1 MLCML
6 SPEGFSNP
14 SLPDRREDGGGRE
27 RKKRPPELVLTH
39 HQVVKMI
46 FIKFST
52 QARDRFS
59 LGLLMIIKPQIDKSS
74 VTSSRT
80 TWGTSR
86 SLWVLLATLRKR
98 RGTEPTEEGEN
109 IWSDPMIDRVYL
121 FDFALPII
129 STERGNYLQPTKS
142 LWWWFSDQMMN
153 DGLGRWTRVKEAF
166 LAPQNREEEE
176 MSQSL
181 PSSPNRLWQCQEV
194 LSLNLLLHQTVWLCL
209 LLRRPHASR
218 LWPERWSRTALHRI
232 DGADPARHRPRDP
245 EELRGP
251 EAQPVRG
258 VQQEDDQLGPEEV
271 VQGELWRST
280 SRRWRRRWPTLVRWV
295 PQEVGRVA
303 EDEGLHRRGR
313 PAPKRWSRWDS
324 TTNSQLWSILAS
336 RQFWGGSS
344 RPEEEDGPLA
354 SEGEVCRENWCPG
367 HFHET
372 VFSWCLVIK
381 HHIK

>member
-1 MLCML
+1 M
-6 SPEGFSNP
+6 
-14 SLPDRREDGGGRE
+14 
-27 RKKRPPELVLTH
+27 
-39 HQVVKMI
+39 
-46 FIKFST
+46 
-52 QARDRFS
+52 
-59 LGLLMIIKPQIDKSS
+59 
-74 VTSSRT
+74 
-80 TWGTSR
+80 
-86 SLWVLLATLRKR
+86 
-98 RGTEPTEEGEN
+98 
-109 IWSDPMIDRVYL
+109 
-121 FDFALPII
+121 FDFAVAIF
-129 STERGNYLQPTKS
+129 STKWGNDLQ
-142 LWWWFSDQMMN
+142 LMMVVFWPN
-153 DGLGRWTRVKEAF
+153 DGLWRWTRVKEAF

-194 LSLNLLLHQTVWLCL
+194 LFLNLLHQTVWLCL

-218 LWPERWSRTALHRI
+218 LWPERWSWAALHRI
-232 DGADPARHRPRDP
+232 DGANPARHRPRDP

-258 VQQEDDQLGPEEV
+258 VQQEDDPLGPEEV

-280 SRRWRRRWPTLVRWV
+280 SRRWRRRSPTLVRWV

-324 TTNSQLWSILAS
+324 TNNYQLWSILAS

-344 RPEEEDGPLA
+344 RSEEEDGPLA
-354 SEGEVCRENWCPG
+354 SEGEVGRENWCPG
-367 HFHET
+367 HFPEI

-381 HHIK
+381 HHLRQSSSNSMVQHHMKQGPSKDATSKSGFSPDVWSQGAVGANKIRARPAEQKKIEVPLCAPFSIHHHYHD